1 MCGSVWGEHM
11 NSVPT
16 EVRRGFQISWR
27 GSYREL
33 GCWELS
39 SLLIIG
45 PSLQLY
51 NPLFKNLF
59 LNKTV
64 F

>member
-1 MCGSVWGEHM
+1 MNTVSAKSEKGFRFPGVEVTGSC
-11 NSVPT
+11 
-16 EVRRGFQISWR
+16 
-27 GSYREL
+27 EL
-33 GCWELS
+33 LVWELN

-59 LNKTV
+59 PNKTI